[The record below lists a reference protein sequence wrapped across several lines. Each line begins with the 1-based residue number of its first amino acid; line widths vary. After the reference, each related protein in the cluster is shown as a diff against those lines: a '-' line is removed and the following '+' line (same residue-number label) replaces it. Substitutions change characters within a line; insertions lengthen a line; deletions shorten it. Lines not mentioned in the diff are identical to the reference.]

1 MTLTAPTS
9 QILPSILSSALGI
22 FNELT
27 INDDDDDD
35 SDDDNDSDENE
46 DSDGYDSDD
55 SYDNTAVMNDKS
67 YPSVQY
73 IYR

>member
-27 INDDDDDD
+27 IDNDADDD
-35 SDDDNDSDENE
+35 E
-46 DSDGYDSDD
+46 
-55 SYDNTAVMNDKS
+55 
-67 YPSVQY
+67 
-73 IYR
+73 

>member
-1 MTLTAPTS
+1 MMTLIAPTS

-27 INDDDDDD
+27 IDDDDNDND
-35 SDDDNDSDENE
+35 SDDDE
-46 DSDGYDSDD
+46 DSDDNDSDD